1 MKGIYTKLSYYE
13 ETFKSGNIE
22 LKYHH
27 YQTVSSYICCSFK
40 LASDVGHLRNLPSV
54 CAVKKKSPTVCSK
67 LINYRMTRL
76 WLVFDRLMEH
86 LAVRFGVLYWLRSVM
101 SEVIL

>member
-1 MKGIYTKLSYYE
+1 MWNSIGNVYIGANTDISQFLDERKMKGIYTKVSYYE

-27 YQTVSSYICCSFK
+27 YQAVLCYMCCSFK

-54 CAVKKKSPTVCSK
+54 Q
-67 LINYRMTRL
+67 
-76 WLVFDRLMEH
+76 
-86 LAVRFGVLYWLRSVM
+86 
-101 SEVIL
+101 